1 MVLDFK
7 LSHYRQVKSCSP
19 VALNPS
25 GRHHG
30 SQVLEPVMP
39 VPENGISVSG
49 ELIWGKWQ
57 SLALVRLPVGVD
69 DT

>member
-1 MVLDFK
+1 
-7 LSHYRQVKSCSP
+7 
-19 VALNPS
+19 
-25 GRHHG
+25 
-30 SQVLEPVMP
+30 MP